1 LYQSIAIQPK
11 ENDKM
16 KITDVSLL
24 RVHGRYNGPT
34 FPPGNRQARQIDIYP
49 EFNTGSVNTP
59 IAGAALQALYI
70 QIQTDEELSG
80 FFGPIEDWQAFHIQ
94 HTLRPFLLGR
104 DPLATELLYDQMI
117 RLDRHGRSGLF
128 MTAVSVVDCALWDV
142 KGKAWNQPVY
152 RLLGGP
158 TRPAVPAYAS
168 MLGFSTEPDP
178 AAALA
183 KEYKAKGYTAQKW
196 FFRYGPG
203 DGAEG
208 MSKNLAMAQAVRDAL
223 GPHYQL
229 MFDAFMGWDLTYA
242 SQMVRELEPIRPF
255 WVEEPIPPERV
266 SEFRKLKAVASVPI
280 ATGEHVYTRWQTKEL
295 LVNGAVDVLQNDPDW
310 TGGITEQM
318 KVCALASSF
327 EVPVIAHGH
336 SLLPALHVAG
346 AQSPAAVP
354 RVEYLVRYQES
365 KQYFHNPI
373 YRPENGDVVLPTLP
387 GLGMV
392 LDEGRIESRE
402 VVSYS

>member
-1 LYQSIAIQPK
+1 
-11 ENDKM
+11 M
-16 KITDVSLL
+16 KITDVNLF
-24 RVHGRYNGPT
+24 RIHGHYAGPT
-34 FPPGNRQARQIDIYP
+34 FPPGNRQARQIDLYP
-49 EFNTGSVNTP
+49 EFNTGNTITAP
-59 IAGAALQALYI
+59 QTGATLHALYVE
-70 QIQTDEELSG
+70 IQTDEGVSG
-80 FFGPIEDWQAFHIQ
+80 FFGPIEDWQAFPIQ
-94 HTLRPFLLGR
+94 QSLRPYLLGR

-128 MTAVSVVDCALWDV
+128 MTAVSVVDCALWDL

-158 TRPAVPAYAS
+158 TRSAVPAYAS
-168 MLGFSTEPDP
+168 MLGFSTEPEP

-183 KEYKAKGYTAQKW
+183 KDYQAKGYTAQKW

-208 MSKNLAMAQAVRDAL
+208 MSKNLAMAQAVRDAV
-223 GPHYQL
+223 GPHYQI
-229 MFDAFMGWDLTYA
+229 MFDAFMGWDFTYA
-242 SQMVRELEPIRPF
+242 SQMLRELEPLRPF

-266 SEFRKLKAVASVPI
+266 SEFRKLKAVASVPL

-295 LVNGAVDVLQNDPDW
+295 LVNGAVDFLQNDPDW

-318 KVCALASSF
+318 KLCALASSF
-327 EVPVIAHGH
+327 EVPMIAHGH

-354 RVEYLVRYQES
+354 RVEYLVRYQEV

-373 YRPENGDVVLPTLP
+373 YRPENGSVVLPTLP

-392 LDEGRIESRE
+392 LDESRIESRE
-402 VVSYS
+402 VVSYA

>member
-1 LYQSIAIQPK
+1 
-11 ENDKM
+11 M
-16 KITDVSLL
+16 KITDVTLF
-24 RVHGRYNGPT
+24 RVHGHYSGPT
-34 FPPGNRQARQIDIYP
+34 FPAGQRQARQLDIYP

-59 IAGAALQALYI
+59 QANAPLHALYVE
-70 QIQTDEELSG
+70 IQTDEGVTG
-80 FFGPIEDWQAFHIQ
+80 FFGPIEDWQGFHIQ
-94 HTLRPFLLGR
+94 QSLRPFLIGR

-117 RLDRHGRSGLF
+117 RLDRHGRSGFF
-128 MTAVSVVDCALWDV
+128 MTAVSVVDCALWDL
-142 KGKAWNQPVY
+142 KGKAWNQPIY

-168 MLGFSTEPDP
+168 MLGFDSEPAP
-178 AAALA
+178 AALLA
-183 KEYKAKGYTAQKW
+183 QEYKAKGYTAQKW

-208 MSKNLAMAQAVRDAL
+208 MGKNLAMAQAVRDAV

-242 SQMVRELEPIRPF
+242 SQMVRELEPLRPF

-295 LVNGAVDVLQNDPDW
+295 LVNGAVDILQNDPDW

-318 KVCALASSF
+318 KLCALASSF
-327 EVPVIAHGH
+327 EVPLIAHGH

-354 RVEYLVRYQES
+354 RVEYLVRYQEV

-373 YRPENGDVVLPTLP
+373 YRPENGNVVLPTLP

-392 LDEGRIESRE
+392 LDEERIEGRE
-402 VVSYS
+402 VVKYA